1 MTTLNLNNINDDLIE
16 LNRDAFKG
24 SFKDKQMGFNIPSKN
39 QRANQNNFMSEDV
52 LFNKNKISSDVI
64 SMSSRSSSRASS
76 VNGDYDKSAYMKN
89 MKNIY
94 KNKSGGSGVGERGG
108 SSRKSRFEEESEAS
122 DASASIVSSSKSA
135 RKTGNGNGSG
145 SGSGDKYKKGRRY
158 EEDDEDDYEDDDGDD
173 SDDDEDDDGED
184 DEDDDGEEYD
194 DEEDEDDDDGADG
207 ASGRRKGGKPTRHL
221 SAKEIIMNEINEKR
235 EIIYQLDRLE
245 SKGFKIPFKFNMNSD
260 IEEMRTEYNRLIR
273 EKELDGSVRFQQ
285 KMLMAFISG
294 TEYMNSRYDPFA
306 IKLDGWSEQ
315 VNENINDYD
324 DIFEELHYKYK
335 ASGKKMAPELRLFVS
350 LSGSAFMFHL
360 TSRMFKEQ
368 PMPNVENVLKSDPEL
383 MKQFQQ
389 AAAKQYM
396 MGNTGNTGNNY
407 GQVPNAAAA
416 SNVPQ
421 MSAPPMSNY
430 GRDDGSGSGSGGI
443 FNMVSSLFSTLNSGG
458 SMPSLPSMAP
468 MSAMSAMSAMAS
480 PNNIRQSPNI
490 TELRHKPSADIENII
505 NNVHNNIS
513 IDNTDNNIET
523 LSVSDEEITSIIE
536 DTADI
541 KILRGVGRPRKN
553 TRTLNI

>member
-1 MTTLNLNNINDDLIE
+1 LSHKK
-16 LNRDAFKG
+16 AGKA
-24 SFKDKQMGFNIPSKN
+24 DKYKKPSK
-39 QRANQNNFMSEDV
+39 
-52 LFNKNKISSDVI
+52 
-64 SMSSRSSSRASS
+64 
-76 VNGDYDKSAYMKN
+76 Y
-89 MKNIY
+89 
-94 KNKSGGSGVGERGG
+94 
-108 SSRKSRFEEESEAS
+108 EEESEEEEDDDEEGDEDGEEYEDGDEEDEEDDEEGS
-122 DASASIVSSSKSA
+122 E
-135 RKTGNGNGSG
+135 GSG
-145 SGSGDKYKKGRRY
+145 SGGRR
-158 EEDDEDDYEDDDGDD
+158 G
-173 SDDDEDDDGED
+173 
-184 DEDDDGEEYD
+184 
-194 DEEDEDDDDGADG
+194 
-207 ASGRRKGGKPTRHL
+207 SGGGKSRHL
-221 SAKEIIMNEINEKR
+221 SAKEIIMNELNEKR

-245 SKGFKIPFKFNMNSD
+245 SKGFKVPFKFNMNSD
-260 IEEMRTEYNRLIR
+260 IEEMRTEYNRLVR

-335 ASGKKMAPELRLFVS
+335 ATGKKMAPELRLFIA

-368 PMPNVENVLKSDPEL
+368 PMPNVENVLNSNPEL

-396 MGNTGNTGNNY
+396 MGNTGNNY
-407 GQVPNAAAA
+407 NQAAAQGA
-416 SNVPQ
+416 AQNIPINNGYSN
-421 MSAPPMSNY
+421 PMS
-430 GRDDGSGSGSGGI
+430 DSSGGL
-443 FNMVSSLFSTLNSGG
+443 FGMVSSLFSTLNTPQ
-458 SMPSLPSMAP
+458 SMPP
-468 MSAMSAMSAMAS
+468 MSQMSAQQS
-480 PNNIRQSPNI
+480 NNNTRQSPNI
-490 TELRHKPSADIENII
+490 TELRQKPAVDIENII

-513 IDNTDNNIET
+513 IDNNDNNIET

>member
-16 LNRDAFKG
+16 INRDTF
-24 SFKDKQMGFNIPSKN
+24 SNKQMSFNIPSKQ

-52 LFNKNKISSDVI
+52 LFNKNKISNDVI
-64 SMSSRSSSRASS
+64 SMSSRSSSRSSSRASS

-89 MKNIY
+89 MNNIY
-94 KNKSGGSGVGERGG
+94 KNKGNASGAGGGIKKMKSKYDEDSESSSVVSSSINKKSGSGGGGSSGGS
-108 SSRKSRFEEESEAS
+108 S
-122 DASASIVSSSKSA
+122 
-135 RKTGNGNGSG
+135 N
-145 SGSGDKYKKGRRY
+145 KYKKQSR
-158 EEDDEDDYEDDDGDD
+158 YEDDD
-173 SDDDEDDDGED
+173 DEDEEDDDDGED
-184 DEDDDGEEYD
+184 EDDEGEYEEDDGEE
-194 DEEDEDDDDGADG
+194 DEDGEEGDEGDEGEEGDYK
-207 ASGRRKGGKPTRHL
+207 RGGKTRHL
-221 SAKEIIMNEINEKR
+221 TAKEIIMNELNEKR

-260 IEEMRTEYNRLIR
+260 LEEMRTEYNRLIR

-335 ASGKKMAPELRLFVS
+335 ATGKKMAPELRLFIS

-360 TSRMFKEQ
+360 TSRMFKDQ
-368 PMPNVENVLKSDPEL
+368 PLPNVENVLKSDPEL

-396 MGNTGNTGNNY
+396 MGNTGGNYN
-407 GQVPNAAAA
+407 QMPPPMSAM
-416 SNVPQ
+416 PQ
-421 MSAPPMSNY
+421 MSSMASPQNVPVNNYNNPMSSM
-430 GRDDGSGSGSGGI
+430 GMGDSGGL
-443 FNMVSSLFSTLNSGG
+443 FGMVSSLFSTLNTPQSSM
-458 SMPSLPSMAP
+458 SMPQ
-468 MSAMSAMSAMAS
+468 MSSQSNNA
-480 PNNIRQSPNI
+480 NIRQSPNI
-490 TELRHKPSADIENII
+490 TELRQKPAVDIENII

-513 IDNTDNNIET
+513 IDNNDNNIET

>member
-1 MTTLNLNNINDDLIE
+1 MNE
-16 LNRDAFKG
+16 LN
-24 SFKDKQMGFNIPSKN
+24 
-39 QRANQNNFMSEDV
+39 E
-52 LFNKNKISSDVI
+52 
-64 SMSSRSSSRASS
+64 
-76 VNGDYDKSAYMKN
+76 
-89 MKNIY
+89 
-94 KNKSGGSGVGERGG
+94 
-108 SSRKSRFEEESEAS
+108 
-122 DASASIVSSSKSA
+122 
-135 RKTGNGNGSG
+135 
-145 SGSGDKYKKGRRY
+145 KK
-158 EEDDEDDYEDDDGDD
+158 
-173 SDDDEDDDGED
+173 
-184 DEDDDGEEYD
+184 
-194 DEEDEDDDDGADG
+194 
-207 ASGRRKGGKPTRHL
+207 
-221 SAKEIIMNEINEKR
+221 

-245 SKGFKIPFKFNMNSD
+245 SKGFKVPFKFNMNSD
-260 IEEMRTEYNRLIR
+260 LEEMRTEYNRLIR

-335 ASGKKMAPELRLFVS
+335 ATGKKMAPELRLFIS

-368 PMPNVENVLKSDPEL
+368 PMPNVENVLNSNPEL

-396 MGNTGNTGNNY
+396 MGNTGNNYNQSPPQQHQQQQQQNIPLSNN
-407 GQVPNAAAA
+407 
-416 SNVPQ
+416 
-421 MSAPPMSNY
+421 PM
-430 GRDDGSGSGSGGI
+430 GDSGGL
-443 FNMVSSLFSTLNSGG
+443 FGMVSSLFSTLNTPS
-458 SMPSLPSMAP
+458 SMPQ
-468 MSAMSAMSAMAS
+468 MSQQSN
-480 PNNIRQSPNI
+480 NNIRQSPNI
-490 TELRHKPSADIENII
+490 TELRQKPAADIENII

>member
-16 LNRDAFKG
+16 LNRDTFKG
-24 SFKDKQMGFNIPSKN
+24 SFNNKQMGFNIPSKQ
-39 QRANQNNFMSEDV
+39 QRASQNNFMSDDV

-89 MKNIY
+89 MKTIY
-94 KNKSGGSGVGERGG
+94 KNKGGGGGGSVVSSKKSRYDEESQASEASGSGGSGGSGG
-108 SSRKSRFEEESEAS
+108 SSGGRGGGRK
-122 DASASIVSSSKSA
+122 
-135 RKTGNGNGSG
+135 GSG
-145 SGSGDKYKKGRRY
+145 SGGSGGGGGSKSDKYRKGSRY
-158 EEDDEDDYEDDDGDD
+158 DDDDEDDE
-173 SDDDEDDDGED
+173 DDDEDDDDGDEYEDDDEEGDDDEGDEGDDDED
-184 DEDDDGEEYD
+184 DEDEAGEAE
-194 DEEDEDDDDGADG
+194 
-207 ASGRRKGGKPTRHL
+207 RHRKGGKTRHL
-221 SAKEIIMNEINEKR
+221 SAKEIILNEINEKR

-260 IEEMRTEYNRLIR
+260 LEEMRTEYNRLIR

-335 ASGKKMAPELRLFVS
+335 ASGKKMAPELRLFVG

-396 MGNTGNTGNNY
+396 MGNTGNNY
-407 GQVPNAAAA
+407 GQVPNAPSVTQMPA
-416 SNVPQ
+416 PQ
-421 MSAPPMSNY
+421 MNNY
-430 GRDDGSGSGSGGI
+430 GSGSGDSSGGI

-458 SMPSLPSMAP
+458 GMPAMPSMASMPSMTATT
-468 MSAMSAMSAMAS
+468 AS

-513 IDNTDNNIET
+513 MDNNDNNIET

>member
-16 LNRDAFKG
+16 INRDTFNNKPM
-24 SFKDKQMGFNIPSKN
+24 SFNIPSKQ
-39 QRANQNNFMSEDV
+39 QRVSQNNFMNDDI
-52 LFNKNKISSDVI
+52 LFNKNKISNDVI

-76 VNGDYDKSAYMKN
+76 VNGDYDKGAYMKN
-89 MKNIY
+89 MKQIY
-94 KNKSGGSGVGERGG
+94 KHKSGNGG
-108 SSRKSRFEEESEAS
+108 NGGGGLSKKSKYDDDSDCSSSVASSSSNRHRSNGGNSNGGGNGAANKYKKQAKYDEEADEDEEDVEEES
-122 DASASIVSSSKSA
+122 
-135 RKTGNGNGSG
+135 
-145 SGSGDKYKKGRRY
+145 
-158 EEDDEDDYEDDDGDD
+158 DDDGE
-173 SDDDEDDDGED
+173 EDDDGEY
-184 DEDDDGEEYD
+184 EDGED
-194 DEEDEDDDDGADG
+194 GDDDDE
-207 ASGRRKGGKPTRHL
+207 SGGGGEYKKGVPTRHL
-221 SAKEIIMNEINEKR
+221 SAKEIMMNELNEKR

-260 IEEMRTEYNRLIR
+260 LEEMRTEYNRLIR

-335 ASGKKMAPELRLFVS
+335 ATGKKMAPELRLFIS

-368 PMPNVENVLKSDPEL
+368 PMPNVENVIKSDPEL

-396 MGNTGNTGNNY
+396 MGNTGNGNGNGNY
-407 GQVPNAAAA
+407 AQQPIAQ
-416 SNVPQ
+416 NVPLSN
-421 MSAPPMSNY
+421 MSGISSLSGMANTMS
-430 GRDDGSGSGSGGI
+430 GVSSLSGMTGSDSGGL
-443 FNMVSSLFSTLNSGG
+443 FGMVSSLFNTLNT
-458 SMPSLPSMAP
+458 P
-468 MSAMSAMSAMAS
+468 SAMPQQQQPQQQSQQQSF
-480 PNNIRQSPNI
+480 RQSPNI
-490 TELRHKPSADIENII
+490 TELRNHKPSADIENII
-505 NNVHNNIS
+505 KNVHNNIS

-553 TRTLNI
+553 TRTLSI

>member
-16 LNRDAFKG
+16 INRDTFNSKAM
-24 SFKDKQMGFNIPSKN
+24 SFNIPSKQ
-39 QRANQNNFMSEDV
+39 QRASQNNFMSDDV
-52 LFNKNKISSDVI
+52 LFNKNKISNDVI

-76 VNGDYDKSAYMKN
+76 VNGDYDKGAYMKN
-89 MKNIY
+89 RKNIY
-94 KNKSGGSGVGERGG
+94 KNKK
-108 SSRKSRFEEESEAS
+108 KSKYDEESDGS
-122 DASASIVSSSKSA
+122 SIVSSSSNK
-135 RKTGNGNGSG
+135 RPTGNGGGDRDRSG
-145 SGSGDKYKKGRRY
+145 SGGGSRNSNYKKQARY
-158 EEDDEDDYEDDDGDD
+158 EESEEDVEESDVDDDEGDEDEGDEEEYEDDD
-173 SDDDEDDDGED
+173 E
-184 DEDDDGEEYD
+184 
-194 DEEDEDDDDGADG
+194 
-207 ASGRRKGGKPTRHL
+207 SGSGGSGGSRSGGKSVPTRHL
-221 SAKEIIMNEINEKR
+221 SAKEIMMNELNEKR
-235 EIIYQLDRLE
+235 EIIYQLDRME

-260 IEEMRTEYNRLIR
+260 LEEMRTEYNRLIR

-335 ASGKKMAPELRLFVS
+335 ATGKKMAPELRLFIS

-383 MKQFQQ
+383 MKQFQH

-396 MGNTGNTGNNY
+396 MGNTGN
-407 GQVPNAAAA
+407 AAVAH
-416 SNVPQ
+416 NVPLSN
-421 MSAPPMSNY
+421 MSGN
-430 GRDDGSGSGSGGI
+430 SGGMANMASSMAGMAGMTGMGGDGGGGL
-443 FNMVSSLFSTLNSGG
+443 FGMVSSLFSTLNTPST
-458 SMPSLPSMAP
+458 MPQQHSQQHSQQQT
-468 MSAMSAMSAMAS
+468 
-480 PNNIRQSPNI
+480 IRQSPNI
-490 TELRHKPSADIENII
+490 TELRNHKPSADIENII

-513 IDNTDNNIET
+513 MDNTDNNIET

>member
-16 LNRDAFKG
+16 LNRDTFKN
-24 SFKDKQMGFNIPSKN
+24 KQMGFNIPNRQQRVNQKN
-39 QRANQNNFMSEDV
+39 FSDDV

-64 SMSSRSSSRASS
+64 SMSSRSSSRSSSRASS
-76 VNGDYDKSAYMKN
+76 VNGDYDKNAYMKN
-89 MKNIY
+89 MSNIY
-94 KNKSGGSGVGERGG
+94 KGKS
-108 SSRKSRFEEESEAS
+108 SSKISKYKEESDES
-122 DASASIVSSSKSA
+122 SVVSSSSN
-135 RKTGNGNGSG
+135 RKSG
-145 SGSGDKYKKGRRY
+145 SGNHKSQSKYNKR
-158 EEDDEDDYEDDDGDD
+158 DED
-173 SDDDEDDDGED
+173 DDDEDVD
-184 DEDDDGEEYD
+184 D
-194 DEEDEDDDDGADG
+194 DEEDEDVDDDEEDG
-207 ASGRRKGGKPTRHL
+207 DDGEEEDGEDGSEYGGDYKREGKNRHL
-221 SAKEIIMNEINEKR
+221 SAKEIIMNELNEKK

-245 SKGFKIPFKFNMNSD
+245 SKGFKVPFKFNMNSD
-260 IEEMRTEYNRLIR
+260 LEEMRSEYNRLIR

-335 ASGKKMAPELRLFVS
+335 ATGKKMAPELRLFIG

-389 AAAKQYM
+389 AATKQYM
-396 MGNTGNTGNNY
+396 MGNNY
-407 GQVPNAAAA
+407 P
-416 SNVPQ
+416 ST
-421 MSAPPMSNY
+421 SAQQHTQHTQQNIPMSNNY
-430 GRDDGSGSGSGGI
+430 NNNSGGGSDSSAGL
-443 FNMVSSLFSTLNSGG
+443 FGMVSSLFSTLNSPVSNM
-458 SMPSLPSMAP
+458 SMPSMS
-468 MSAMSAMSAMAS
+468 MSAPS
-480 PNNIRQSPNI
+480 NNANMRQSPNI
-490 TELRHKPSADIENII
+490 TELRHKPAADIENII

-513 IDNTDNNIET
+513 MDHNDNNIET

>member
-16 LNRDAFKG
+16 INRDTFNN
-24 SFKDKQMGFNIPSKN
+24 KQMSFNIPSKQ
-39 QRANQNNFMSEDV
+39 QRVNQNNFMSEDV
-52 LFNKNKISSDVI
+52 LFNKNKISNDVI
-64 SMSSRSSSRASS
+64 SMSSRSSSRSSSRASS
-76 VNGDYDKSAYMKN
+76 VNGDYDKSDYMKN

-94 KNKSGGSGVGERGG
+94 KNKSTPNVPKKSKYDEESDG
-108 SSRKSRFEEESEAS
+108 SSA
-122 DASASIVSSSKSA
+122 ASSSSNKKPA
-135 RKTGNGNGSG
+135 GGRDGS
-145 SGSGDKYKKGRRY
+145 SNITNKYKKQNKY
-158 EEDDEDDYEDDDGDD
+158 NDDD
-173 SDDDEDDDGED
+173 DDDEDDDDEGEEDGED
-184 DEDDDGEEYD
+184 GEDDDGEEYGED
-194 DEEDEDDDDGADG
+194 GEDGEDGDEREEGEY
-207 ASGRRKGGKPTRHL
+207 SKGGRSKNRHL
-221 SAKEIIMNEINEKR
+221 SAKEIIFNELNEKR

-260 IEEMRTEYNRLIR
+260 LEEMRTEYNRLVR

-335 ASGKKMAPELRLFVS
+335 ATGKKMAPELRLFIG

-396 MGNTGNTGNNY
+396 MGNTSPYQQGAQAAQNIPLNNFSNSGN
-407 GQVPNAAAA
+407 
-416 SNVPQ
+416 
-421 MSAPPMSNY
+421 
-430 GRDDGSGSGSGGI
+430 SGSDSSGGL
-443 FNMVSSLFSTLNSGG
+443 FNMVSSLFSSLNSPVSNM
-458 SMPSLPSMAP
+458 SMPSMPQQS
-468 MSAMSAMSAMAS
+468 
-480 PNNIRQSPNI
+480 NNIRQSPNI
-490 TELRHKPSADIENII
+490 TERHKSVADIENII
-505 NNVHNNIS
+505 NNVHNKIS
-513 IDNTDNNIET
+513 IHPDDDSKIET
-523 LSVSDEEITSIIE
+523 LSISDEEITSIIE
-536 DTADI
+536 DATDV
-541 KILRGVGRPRKN
+541 KILKSSTRGRKSN
-553 TRTLNI
+553 NNNNLNRTLNI

>member
-16 LNRDAFKG
+16 LNRDTFNN
-24 SFKDKQMGFNIPSKN
+24 KQMGFNIPSKQ
-39 QRANQNNFMSEDV
+39 QRANQNNFMNDDV
-52 LFNKNKISSDVI
+52 LFNKNKISNDVI
-64 SMSSRSSSRASS
+64 SMSSRSSSRSSSRASS

-89 MKNIY
+89 IKNIY
-94 KNKSGGSGVGERGG
+94 KNKGSGSGGSGGG
-108 SSRKSRFEEESEAS
+108 LSKISKSKYDDDSEAS
-122 DASASIVSSSKSA
+122 STSNK
-135 RKTGNGNGSG
+135 KSG
-145 SGSGDKYKKGRRY
+145 SGSGGSNGNGSSGGNGGGSNKYKKSSKY
-158 EEDDEDDYEDDDGDD
+158 DD
-173 SDDDEDDDGED
+173 DDDEDDD
-184 DEDDDGEEYD
+184 
-194 DEEDEDDDDGADG
+194 EDDDDEGDDDDDEGEYEDGEDEDGDDDDEGDDDEAGA
-207 ASGRRKGGKPTRHL
+207 RRGGKTRHL
-221 SAKEIIMNEINEKR
+221 SAKEIIMNELNEKR

-260 IEEMRTEYNRLIR
+260 LEEMRTEYNRLVR

-335 ASGKKMAPELRLFVS
+335 ASGKKMAPELRLFIG

-396 MGNTGNTGNNY
+396 MGNNGNGNNY
-407 GQVPNAAAA
+407 NQVPQSAQA
-416 SNVPQ
+416 SQ
-421 MSAPPMSNY
+421 SSQSAQNIPLNNY
-430 GRDDGSGSGSGGI
+430 GMGGMGSMSGMGGSDSGGL
-443 FNMVSSLFSTLNSGG
+443 FGMVSSLFNTLNTPTMS
-458 SMPSLPSMAP
+458 SIPSM
-468 MSAMSAMSAMAS
+468 SSQS
-480 PNNIRQSPNI
+480 NNVNIRQSPNI
-490 TELRHKPSADIENII
+490 TEIRQKPSVDIENII

>member
-16 LNRDAFKG
+16 LNRDTFKN
-24 SFKDKQMGFNIPSKN
+24 KQMGFNIPN
-39 QRANQNNFMSEDV
+39 RQQRVNQNNFSDDV

-64 SMSSRSSSRASS
+64 SMSSRSSSRSSSRASS

-89 MKNIY
+89 MNNIY
-94 KNKSGGSGVGERGG
+94 KAKG
-108 SSRKSRFEEESEAS
+108 SSKISKYKEESDESSVA
-122 DASASIVSSSKSA
+122 SSSSN
-135 RKTGNGNGSG
+135 RKSG
-145 SGSGDKYKKGRRY
+145 SGNHKSQSKYNKR
-158 EEDDEDDYEDDDGDD
+158 DEDED
-173 SDDDEDDDGED
+173 DDDGED
-184 DEDDDGEEYD
+184 DEDDDDEEYD
-194 DEEDEDDDDGADG
+194 EDGEGEEDDGEDGEDG
-207 ASGRRKGGKPTRHL
+207 SEYGGDYKKQSKNRHL
-221 SAKEIIMNEINEKR
+221 SAKEIIMNELNEKK

-245 SKGFKIPFKFNMNSD
+245 SKGFKVPFKFNMNSD
-260 IEEMRTEYNRLIR
+260 LEEMRSEYNRLIR

-335 ASGKKMAPELRLFVS
+335 ATGKKMAPELRLFIG

-389 AAAKQYM
+389 AAAKQYVM
-396 MGNTGNTGNNY
+396 GNNY
-407 GQVPNAAAA
+407 PSASAAQQ
-416 SNVPQ
+416 NI
-421 MSAPPMSNY
+421 PMSNNY
-430 GRDDGSGSGSGGI
+430 NSNSGGGSDSSAGL
-443 FNMVSSLFSTLNSGG
+443 FGMVSSLFSTLNSPVSNM
-458 SMPSLPSMAP
+458 SMPSMS
-468 MSAMSAMSAMAS
+468 MSAP
-480 PNNIRQSPNI
+480 PNNANMRQSPNI
-490 TELRHKPSADIENII
+490 TELRHKPAADIENII

-513 IDNTDNNIET
+513 MDHNDNNIET

>member
-16 LNRDAFKG
+16 LNRDTFNN
-24 SFKDKQMGFNIPSKN
+24 KQMNFNIPSKQ
-39 QRANQNNFMSEDV
+39 QRASQNNFMNDDI
-52 LFNKNKISSDVI
+52 LFNKNKISNDVI
-64 SMSSRSSSRASS
+64 SMSSRSSSRSS
-76 VNGDYDKSAYMKN
+76 SANGDYDKNTYMKN
-89 MKNIY
+89 MNNIY
-94 KNKSGGSGVGERGG
+94 KNKGKSNKSKYDEESDNGG
-108 SSRKSRFEEESEAS
+108 SS
-122 DASASIVSSSKSA
+122 ISSNDRSNKRIAETNNPNMSKNS
-135 RKTGNGNGSG
+135 N
-145 SGSGDKYKKGRRY
+145 KYAKQSKY
-158 EEDDEDDYEDDDGDD
+158 DEEDDDDDDDDDDDEDEGEDGEDGEDGEYEDDDNEYSKNGD
-173 SDDDEDDDGED
+173 
-184 DEDDDGEEYD
+184 
-194 DEEDEDDDDGADG
+194 
-207 ASGRRKGGKPTRHL
+207 KNRHL
-221 SAKEIIMNEINEKR
+221 SAKEIILNELNEKR

-294 TEYMNSRYDPFA
+294 TEYMNNRYDPFT

-324 DIFEELHYKYK
+324 EIFEELHYKYK
-335 ASGKKMAPELRLFVS
+335 ATGKKMAPELKLFIS

-396 MGNTGNTGNNY
+396 MGNNYPPSPATQNIPLNNNNY
-407 GQVPNAAAA
+407 NGMN
-416 SNVPQ
+416 N
-421 MSAPPMSNY
+421 NN
-430 GRDDGSGSGSGGI
+430 GGDNSMGL
-443 FNMVSSLFSTLNSGG
+443 FNMVSSLFSTLNPTMSNM
-458 SMPSLPSMAP
+458 STAPSM
-468 MSAMSAMSAMAS
+468 SQQS
-480 PNNIRQSPNI
+480 NNNNSRHSPNI
-490 TELRHKPSADIENII
+490 TELRNKSSVDIENII

-513 IDNTDNNIET
+513 MENNDNNIET

>member
-16 LNRDAFKG
+16 INRDTFNNKAM
-24 SFKDKQMGFNIPSKN
+24 SFNIPSKQ
-39 QRANQNNFMSEDV
+39 QRASQNNFMNDDV

-76 VNGDYDKSAYMKN
+76 VNGDYDKGAYMKN

-94 KNKSGGSGVGERGG
+94 KHKKVSKYDEDSDKS
-108 SSRKSRFEEESEAS
+108 
-122 DASASIVSSSKSA
+122 SAVSSSSEKRPA
-135 RKTGNGNGSG
+135 RFANANRSEAGSGGNGSNG
-145 SGSGDKYKKGRRY
+145 SNKFKKQSKYDED
-158 EEDDEDDYEDDDGDD
+158 EEDD
-173 SDDDEDDDGED
+173 DE
-184 DEDDDGEEYD
+184 
-194 DEEDEDDDDGADG
+194 DEEDEDDDEEGDEDDEGEDDDDEEG
-207 ASGRRKGGKPTRHL
+207 EDDEEGSGSRRVPTRHL
-221 SAKEIIMNEINEKR
+221 SAKEIMMNELNEKR
-235 EIIYQLDRLE
+235 EIIYQLDRME

-260 IEEMRTEYNRLIR
+260 LEEMRTEYNRLIR

-294 TEYMNSRYDPFA
+294 TEYMNTRYDPFS

-335 ASGKKMAPELRLFVS
+335 ATGKKMAPELRLFIA

-396 MGNTGNTGNNY
+396 MGNTGNGNGNY
-407 GQVPNAAAA
+407 NPMQATQSAQATQNIPLSSGA
-416 SNVPQ
+416 SG
-421 MSAPPMSNY
+421 MSSMSGMANMA
-430 GRDDGSGSGSGGI
+430 GMANSMSGGDSGGL
-443 FNMVSSLFSTLNSGG
+443 FGMVSSLFSTLNAPSGLSG
-458 SMPSLPSMAP
+458 SSSMPM
-468 MSAMSAMSAMAS
+468 MSQVSQQQHQQS
-480 PNNIRQSPNI
+480 IRQSPNI
-490 TELRHKPSADIENII
+490 TELRNHKPSADIENII

-513 IDNTDNNIET
+513 INNDDNNIET

>member
-16 LNRDAFKG
+16 LSRDTF
-24 SFKDKQMGFNIPSKN
+24 SNKQMGFNIPNKQNRVS
-39 QRANQNNFMSEDV
+39 QNNFMNDNT
-52 LFNKNKISSDVI
+52 LFNRNKISDDVI
-64 SMSSRSSSRASS
+64 SMSSRSSSRSSSRASS

-94 KNKSGGSGVGERGG
+94 KNKSVSK
-108 SSRKSRFEEESEAS
+108 KSKHDEESENSSIAS
-122 DASASIVSSSKSA
+122 SINNKKSNNVSNYSNKNHGYSKNN
-135 RKTGNGNGSG
+135 K
-145 SGSGDKYKKGRRY
+145 D
-158 EEDDEDDYEDDDGDD
+158 DDEDDEEDDDEDDEEDDDG
-173 SDDDEDDDGED
+173 EDDDGED
-184 DEDDDGEEYD
+184 DEYDDDEDGEYSKR
-194 DEEDEDDDDGADG
+194 G
-207 ASGRRKGGKPTRHL
+207 SKNKHL
-221 SAKEIIMNEINEKR
+221 SAKEIILNELNEKR

-245 SKGFKIPFKFNMNSD
+245 AKGFKIPFKFNMNSD
-260 IEEMRTEYNRLIR
+260 LEEMRTEYNRLIR

-335 ASGKKMAPELRLFVS
+335 ATGKKMAPEVRLFIA

-396 MGNTGNTGNNY
+396 MGGGNNY
-407 GQVPNAAAA
+407 PPSSSAQNIPMNNTYTN
-416 SNVPQ
+416 NV
-421 MSAPPMSNY
+421 SDN
-430 GRDDGSGSGSGGI
+430 SGGL
-443 FNMVSSLFSTLNSGG
+443 FNMVSSLFSSLNSPV
-458 SMPSLPSMAP
+458 SNMSMQPTMPSQS
-468 MSAMSAMSAMAS
+468 
-480 PNNIRQSPNI
+480 NNVNRHSPNI
-490 TELRHKPSADIENII
+490 TELRHKPVSDIENII

-513 IDNTDNNIET
+513 INNSDNNIET

-536 DTADI
+536 DAADI

-553 TRTLNI
+553 ARTLNI

>member
-16 LNRDAFKG
+16 LNRDTFNNKQM
-24 SFKDKQMGFNIPSKN
+24 SFKIPNKH
-39 QRANQNNFMSEDV
+39 QRASQNNFMNDDV
-52 LFNKNKISSDVI
+52 LFNKNKISNDVI
-64 SMSSRSSSRASS
+64 SMSSRSSSRSSSRASS
-76 VNGDYDKSAYMKN
+76 VNGDYDKSDYMKN

-94 KNKSGGSGVGERGG
+94 RNKSVPSISKKLNYNDDNETNSIISSSSNKKFGQSSSGSGGNGARDYGG
-108 SSRKSRFEEESEAS
+108 SSKIGNNFKKQDRYDEE
-122 DASASIVSSSKSA
+122 D
-135 RKTGNGNGSG
+135 
-145 SGSGDKYKKGRRY
+145 
-158 EEDDEDDYEDDDGDD
+158 EEDDEEDD
-173 SDDDEDDDGED
+173 DDDGED
-184 DEDDDGEEYD
+184 DEEGEEGEDGEDGEDGEYG
-194 DEEDEDDDDGADG
+194 EEDEDGEY
-207 ASGRRKGGKPTRHL
+207 SRGGSKNRHL
-221 SAKEIIMNEINEKR
+221 SAKEIILNELNEKR

-260 IEEMRTEYNRLIR
+260 LEEMRTEYNRLVR

-335 ASGKKMAPELRLFVS
+335 ATGKKMAPELRLFIS

-396 MGNTGNTGNNY
+396 MGNNGNGNGNY
-407 GQVPNAAAA
+407 PLPSQAQAAQAA
-416 SNVPQ
+416 QNVPYRNN
-421 MSAPPMSNY
+421 SN
-430 GRDDGSGSGSGGI
+430 SGSDSGGL
-443 FNMVSSLFSTLNSGG
+443 FGMVSSLFSSLSSPVSNM
-458 SMPSLPSMAP
+458 SMPSQS
-468 MSAMSAMSAMAS
+468 
-480 PNNIRQSPNI
+480 NNMRQSPNI
-490 TELRHKPSADIENII
+490 TELRQKPTVDIENII

-513 IDNTDNNIET
+513 MDNNDNNIET

>member
-16 LNRDAFKG
+16 LNRDTFNN
-24 SFKDKQMGFNIPSKN
+24 KQMNFNIPNKQ
-39 QRANQNNFMSEDV
+39 QRVNQNNFMNDDI
-52 LFNKNKISSDVI
+52 LFNKNKISNDVI
-64 SMSSRSSSRASS
+64 SMSSRSSSRSSSRASS
-76 VNGDYDKSAYMKN
+76 VNGDYDKNAYMKN
-89 MKNIY
+89 MQNIY
-94 KNKSGGSGVGERGG
+94 KNKGV
-108 SSRKSRFEEESEAS
+108 SKKSKYDEESDNAS
-122 DASASIVSSSKSA
+122 SMSSNNRDNKRAGGTNNSNNSKFAKQS
-135 RKTGNGNGSG
+135 
-145 SGSGDKYKKGRRY
+145 KY
-158 EEDDEDDYEDDDGDD
+158 DED
-173 SDDDEDDDGED
+173 DDDEDDDDEDDDDEEDDGEDDDGEYED
-184 DEDDDGEEYD
+184 DEDDNEY
-194 DEEDEDDDDGADG
+194 
-207 ASGRRKGGKPTRHL
+207 SKKGDKNRHL
-221 SAKEIIMNEINEKR
+221 SAKEIIMNELNEKR

-245 SKGFKIPFKFNMNSD
+245 SKGFKIPFKFNMNSE

-273 EKELDGSVRFQQ
+273 EKELDGSIRFQQ

-294 TEYMNSRYDPFA
+294 TEYMNSRYDPFT

-335 ASGKKMAPELRLFVS
+335 ATGKKMAPELRLFIS

-396 MGNTGNTGNNY
+396 MGNNFQPSSPVAQNIPLNNNNNY
-407 GQVPNAAAA
+407 NG
-416 SNVPQ
+416 
-421 MSAPPMSNY
+421 MSNNNNNV
-430 GRDDGSGSGSGGI
+430 GDSSMGL
-443 FNMVSSLFSTLNSGG
+443 FNMVSSLFNTLNPTQS
-458 SMPSLPSMAP
+458 SPNMPMQQP
-468 MSAMSAMSAMAS
+468 MSQQST
-480 PNNIRQSPNI
+480 NNNYRNSPNI
-490 TELRHKPSADIENII
+490 TELRNKPSVDIENII

-513 IDNTDNNIET
+513 IDNNDNNIET

>member
-1 MTTLNLNNINDDLIE
+1 
-16 LNRDAFKG
+16 
-24 SFKDKQMGFNIPSKN
+24 
-39 QRANQNNFMSEDV
+39 
-52 LFNKNKISSDVI
+52 
-64 SMSSRSSSRASS
+64 MSSRSSSRASS

-94 KNKSGGSGVGERGG
+94 KNKSGGSGVGG

-135 RKTGNGNGSG
+135 RKTGNGNGNGNGSG
-145 SGSGDKYKKGRRY
+145 SGSGDKYKKGKRY

-173 SDDDEDDDGED
+173 DEDDEDDDGED

-194 DEEDEDDDDGADG
+194 DEEDEEDEDDDG

-335 ASGKKMAPELRLFVS
+335 ASGKKMAPELRLFVG

-407 GQVPNAAAA
+407 GQVPNAPSVTQMPA
-416 SNVPQ
+416 PQ
-421 MSAPPMSNY
+421 MNNY
-430 GRDDGSGSGSGGI
+430 GGGGGDSSGGI

-458 SMPSLPSMAP
+458 GMPAMPSMTATT
-468 MSAMSAMSAMAS
+468 AS

-513 IDNTDNNIET
+513 MDNNDNNIET

>member
-16 LNRDAFKG
+16 INRDTF
-24 SFKDKQMGFNIPSKN
+24 SNKQMSFNIPSKQ

-52 LFNKNKISSDVI
+52 LFNKNKISNDVI
-64 SMSSRSSSRASS
+64 SMSSRSSSRSSSRASS

-89 MKNIY
+89 MNNIY
-94 KNKSGGSGVGERGG
+94 KNKGNASGAGG
-108 SSRKSRFEEESEAS
+108 GIKKMKSKYDEDSESSSV
-122 DASASIVSSSKSA
+122 VSSSINKKS
-135 RKTGNGNGSG
+135 GSGGGGSG
-145 SGSGDKYKKGRRY
+145 SGSSGGGSSNKYKKQSRY
-158 EEDDEDDYEDDDGDD
+158 DDDDDEDEED
-173 SDDDEDDDGED
+173 DDDGED
-184 DEDDDGEEYD
+184 EDDEGEYEEDDGEE
-194 DEEDEDDDDGADG
+194 DEDGEEGDEGDEGEEGDYK
-207 ASGRRKGGKPTRHL
+207 RGGKTRHL
-221 SAKEIIMNEINEKR
+221 TAKEIIMNELNEKR

-260 IEEMRTEYNRLIR
+260 LEEMRTEYNRLIR

-335 ASGKKMAPELRLFVS
+335 ATGKKMAPELRLFIS

-360 TSRMFKEQ
+360 TSRMFKDQ
-368 PMPNVENVLKSDPEL
+368 PLPNVENVLKSDPEL

-396 MGNTGNTGNNY
+396 MGNTGGNYN
-407 GQVPNAAAA
+407 QMPPPMSAM
-416 SNVPQ
+416 PQ
-421 MSAPPMSNY
+421 MSSMASPQNVPVNNYSNPMSSM
-430 GRDDGSGSGSGGI
+430 GMGDSGGL
-443 FNMVSSLFSTLNSGG
+443 FGMVSSLFSTLNTPQSSM
-458 SMPSLPSMAP
+458 SMPQ
-468 MSAMSAMSAMAS
+468 MSSQSNNA
-480 PNNIRQSPNI
+480 NIRQSPNI
-490 TELRHKPSADIENII
+490 TELRQKPAVDIENII

-513 IDNTDNNIET
+513 IDNNDNNIET

>member
-1 MTTLNLNNINDDLIE
+1 
-16 LNRDAFKG
+16 
-24 SFKDKQMGFNIPSKN
+24 
-39 QRANQNNFMSEDV
+39 
-52 LFNKNKISSDVI
+52 
-64 SMSSRSSSRASS
+64 
-76 VNGDYDKSAYMKN
+76 

-94 KNKSGGSGVGERGG
+94 KNKSAPNVPKKSKYDEESDG
-108 SSRKSRFEEESEAS
+108 SSV
-122 DASASIVSSSKSA
+122 VSSSSNK
-135 RKTGNGNGSG
+135 KPGSSGGGGGGRG
-145 SGSGDKYKKGRRY
+145 SSNITNKYKKQDKY
-158 EEDDEDDYEDDDGDD
+158 DEDEEDDDEDDEDD
-173 SDDDEDDDGED
+173 DDEDG
-184 DEDDDGEEYD
+184 EDDDGEEYGED
-194 DEEDEDDDDGADG
+194 DEEGEEGEDREY
-207 ASGRRKGGKPTRHL
+207 SRGGSKNRHL
-221 SAKEIIMNEINEKR
+221 SAKEIILNELNEKR

-260 IEEMRTEYNRLIR
+260 LEEMRTEYNRLVR

-335 ASGKKMAPELRLFVS
+335 ATGKKMAPELRLFIG

-396 MGNTGNTGNNY
+396 MGNTSPYQQGSQAPQAAQNIPLNPLNNY
-407 GQVPNAAAA
+407 GN
-416 SNVPQ
+416 SGN
-421 MSAPPMSNY
+421 
-430 GRDDGSGSGSGGI
+430 SGSDSSGGL
-443 FNMVSSLFSTLNSGG
+443 FNMVSSLFSSLNSPV
-458 SMPSLPSMAP
+458 SNMSKPSMSQP
-468 MSAMSAMSAMAS
+468 MSQQS
-480 PNNIRQSPNI
+480 NNIRQSPNI
-490 TELRHKPSADIENII
+490 TERHKPVADIENII

-513 IDNTDNNIET
+513 IDNYENNIET

-536 DTADI
+536 DAADI